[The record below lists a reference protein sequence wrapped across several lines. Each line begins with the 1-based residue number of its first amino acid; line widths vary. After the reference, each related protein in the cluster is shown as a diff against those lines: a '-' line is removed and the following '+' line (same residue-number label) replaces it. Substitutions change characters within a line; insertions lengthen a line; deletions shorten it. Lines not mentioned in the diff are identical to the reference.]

1 MAGGLRDADY
11 SPEARFGGGLE
22 VNPAAAKYGKI
33 FPTSSGKLA
42 GLNPYKSATTFDPNA
57 PRFGIA
63 GSTPSNFP
71 TAPTV
76 GVGGGGGGKGATGPV
91 VNFDPSK
98 FKQDIQ
104 PNPFQ
109 TKAYEKM
116 EQLYDEVPDYYKRA
130 LAEGRTA
137 ATGTFDEVQGM
148 MGSRGFGPGS
158 GLTTSQMLKAKQYA
172 DRNILGGQ
180 LAAAEQTFG
189 ARAGLAGQM
198 GGLGTNIGQLM
209 NNAFMNNVGAY
220 NALASYALGA
230 DANRIAGYNAETGR
244 LQAET
249 APMMAMW
256 NMALQ
261 AMQFL

>member
-1 MAGGLRDADY
+1 MAGGLAALNY
-11 SPEARFGGGLE
+11 SPETRELE
-22 VNPAAAKYGKI
+22 VNPAAAKYGAI
-33 FPTSSGKLA
+33 FPTSSGKKA
-42 GLNPYKSATTFDPNA
+42 TLNPYKSKSKVPTSPFGSSSTT
-57 PRFGIA
+57 
-63 GSTPSNFP
+63 TPNFP
-71 TAPTV
+71 TAPSV
-76 GVGGGGGGKGATGPV
+76 PAPGGGGGGGKGASGPV

-98 FKQDIQ
+98 FKQNIQ

-109 TKAYEKM
+109 TGAYEKM
-116 EQLYDEVPDYYKRA
+116 EQLYEEVPDYYKRA

-148 MGSRGFGPGS
+148 MGGRGFGPGS
-158 GLTTSQMLKAKQYA
+158 GLTTSQMLKAKQLA

-180 LAAAEQTFG
+180 LSAAERTF
-189 ARAGLAGQM
+189 AAKAGLAGQM

-209 NNAFMNNVGAY
+209 NNAFANNVGAY